1 MKCSSFFCT
10 YLSASKVFVIQ
21 MNEYAK
27 DRSIE
32 TFIVILQLL
41 LEMAYIS
48 SNKLIIIIITI
59 IINIWRERTGRSCT
73 CL

>member
-1 MKCSSFFCT
+1 MECSSFFCT

-48 SNKLIIIIITI
+48 SNKLIIIVTI
-59 IINIWRERTGRSCT
+59 IINIWRERTGRGCT